1 MATNQYFNN
10 YPAHQ
15 ITSEQLL
22 VEDLVIESM
31 QIYGMDVWYLP
42 RETDDSFDKLMG
54 EDQLK
59 KYTKAYPLEM
69 YLNDVTG
76 MEGAGDFISKFGLEI
91 PDEITFQVSRRRFK
105 ATVPGL
111 IRAREGDLVYV
122 PLVQNFFEITFVENE
137 NPTAMFYT
145 LGRGRDAN
153 VYLYM
158 LKLKQFVFSQE
169 IIQTGIQ
176 EIDNQIKGNYQVT
189 DLILTLGGTGKFDA
203 ANNETVY
210 QGTSL
215 NTATAF
221 AEVVSWNL
229 QTRTLGVIKVN
240 GTFANGS
247 VVIGETSN
255 AHWILTSTD
264 DQTPMDNMFEDMSD
278 NAQLQTEGDQILDFT
293 EHNPFGMP

>member
-10 YPAHQ
+10 FPAGQ

-22 VEDLVIESM
+22 VEDLLIEAL

-59 KYTKAYPLEM
+59 KYVKAYPLEM
-69 YLNDVTG
+69 YLYDVTG

-91 PDEITFQVSRRRFK
+91 PDEVTFQVSRRRFK
-105 ATVPGL
+105 ASVPGL

-122 PLVQNFFEITFVENE
+122 PLVQNFFEITFVEHE
-137 NPTAMFYT
+137 NPVAQFYT

-158 LKLKQFVFSQE
+158 LKMKQFVFSQE

-176 EIDNQIKGNYQVT
+176 EIDKQVIDNYQAT
-189 DLILTLGGTGKFDA
+189 DLIFIPGGTGNFDV
-203 ANNETVY
+203 ANNESVY

-221 AEVVSWNL
+221 ANVVSWNL
-229 QTRTLGVIKVN
+229 QTQTLGVVKVN
-240 GTFANGS
+240 GVFANNS
-247 VVIGETSN
+247 LVIGNTSN
-255 AHWILTSTD
+255 ARWTLASSD

-278 NAQLQTEGDQILDFT
+278 NAQLQTEGDAILDFT
-293 EHNPFGMP
+293 EHNPFGEP

>member
-1 MATNQYFNN
+1 
-10 YPAHQ
+10 
-15 ITSEQLL
+15 
-22 VEDLVIESM
+22 
-31 QIYGMDVWYLP
+31 
-42 RETDDSFDKLMG
+42 
-54 EDQLK
+54 
-59 KYTKAYPLEM
+59 
-69 YLNDVTG
+69 
-76 MEGAGDFISKFGLEI
+76 
-91 PDEITFQVSRRRFK
+91 
-105 ATVPGL
+105 
-111 IRAREGDLVYV
+111 
-122 PLVQNFFEITFVENE
+122 
-137 NPTAMFYT
+137 MFYT

-240 GTFANGS
+240 GTFANGN
-247 VVIGETSN
+247 VVIGNTSN

>member
-169 IIQTGIQ
+169 IIKTGIQ

-215 NTATAF
+215 NRS
-221 AEVVSWNL
+221 E
-229 QTRTLGVIKVN
+229 
-240 GTFANGS
+240 
-247 VVIGETSN
+247 EHTSE
-255 AHWILTSTD
+255 L
-264 DQTPMDNMFEDMSD
+264 
-278 NAQLQTEGDQILDFT
+278 
-293 EHNPFGMP
+293 